1 MSKDILGGLVLPDF
15 KAIGGKTMWYWC
27 RARGV
32 TSESSESSE
41 TDPVYNGHLV
51 QDRWKHRAVRK
62 GYSQW

>member
-51 QDRWKHRAVRK
+51 QDRW
-62 GYSQW
+62 